1 MTEGAWVL
9 LVACGL
15 DLAFGEPPNVA
26 HPVAWMGRA
35 IAWVH
40 QSGRRRAPAVAF
52 LLGSVGVLG
61 GVAVVAG
68 IAWGLLVL
76 LAEVP
81 AALRIGT
88 EAVLLKSTVSL
99 RRLLGVAEEVRH
111 ALEQADVAEART
123 RLGHHLVSRP
133 TQDLSPEEVACATVE
148 SLAENFTDAVV
159 APILWFLLLGV
170 PGALAYRFVNTAD
183 AVLGYR
189 DAEREWL
196 GKPAARLDDV
206 FNWVPARLATLFLL
220 ASGWL
225 VGASIRDGLRVWHRD
240 AGTTASPNAGQTMAT
255 MAGLLRVQLTK
266 RGQYA
271 LGDPLSPLT
280 ARTIVRAQ
288 RLVGAAMAL
297 AVGWGIGALA
307 LLGR

>member
-15 DLAFGEPPNVA
+15 DLTFGEPPNVA

-40 QSGRRRAPAVAF
+40 HSGRRRAPAVAF
-52 LLGSVGVLG
+52 LLGSVGVVG

-68 IAWGLLVL
+68 IAWSLLVL
-76 LAEVP
+76 LAQVP
-81 AALRIGT
+81 AALRVCT

-99 RRLLGVAEEVRH
+99 RRLLGAAAEVRH
-111 ALEQADVAEART
+111 ALEQADLAEARS

-133 TQDLSPEEVACATVE
+133 TQNLSPDEVASATVE
-148 SLAENFTDAVV
+148 SLAENLTDAVV
-159 APILWFLLLGV
+159 APILWFLLLGI

-183 AVLGYR
+183 AMLGYQ
-189 DAEREWL
+189 DPEREWL
-196 GKPAARLDDV
+196 GKPAARLDDLL
-206 FNWVPARLATLFLL
+206 NWVPARLATLLLL

-225 VGASIRDGLRVWHRD
+225 VGASIRDGLRMWHRD

-280 ARTIVRAQ
+280 ARTIVLAQ